1 MKKFNVIL
9 LGSDD
14 NVYGFART
22 LKDEYDIIPYALTS
36 RVLNVT
42 CNTKI
47 INFVVD
53 KNVHDENK
61 FSDILNKLIITL
73 KKDYEKIIVI
83 PCSDYYME
91 LCVKYADKLKY
102 VENKF
107 IDYKKYI
114 EFNNKEK
121 FYKLCD
127 KYGISYPKSFI
138 FYKQNYKLE
147 IDKIDIDY
155 PVILKPNN
163 SNSEEYLNAKFNNK
177 KKVYYIENKNELI
190 KAIKNIY
197 SSEYKDLLIVQQ
209 YIPGDDTNM
218 RVLNVY
224 CDKNAEVKLM
234 SLGQPILEE
243 YHPNTYGN
251 YASIISLTEHIDI
264 MDKIKKFLEDIKYYG
279 TANFDIKYNK
289 NDGKYYA
296 FEINP
301 RPGRSSF
308 FTACAGKSLAS
319 CYVEDLVYND
329 LKYHLN
335 NDKQILWLNVP
346 MILLKKY
353 VKNKEI
359 RKKIKKLKKYHT
371 LLYKKD
377 LSIKRRYVVYRNYIS
392 KIKYFPKYYIEKKDN

>member
-1 MKKFNVIL
+1 MEKFNVIL

-22 LKDEYDIIPYALTS
+22 LYEEYKIKPYALTHHI
-36 RVLNVT
+36 LNVT
-42 CNTKI
+42 QCSKI
-47 INFVVD
+47 INFVVNN
-53 KNVHDENK
+53 NVHDEKMFPN
-61 FSDILNKLIITL
+61 ILNNLVNEL
-73 KKDYEKIIVI
+73 KEKYEKIIVI

-91 LCVKYADKLKY
+91 LCVKYSKKIKNI
-102 VENKF
+102 ENKF
-107 IDYKKYI
+107 IDYKRFM

-127 KYGISYPKSFI
+127 KYGIVYPKSYI
-138 FYKQNYKLE
+138 INKKDYNKLL
-147 IDKIDIDY
+147 DNMDLSY

-163 SNSEEYLNAKFNNK
+163 SNSDEYLNAEFDDKQ
-177 KKVYYIENKNELI
+177 KVYYINSLDELTKN
-190 KAIKNIY
+190 IKNIY
-197 SSEYKDLLIVQQ
+197 SSSYSDNLIIQQ

-224 CDKNAEVKLM
+224 CDSNAKVKLM

-251 YASIISLTEHIDI
+251 YASIISLTDHIDI
-264 MDKIKKFLEDIKYYG
+264 MDKIKLFLEDVKYYG
-279 TANFDIKYNK
+279 TANFDIKYNMLD
-289 NDGKYYA
+289 NKYYI

-319 CYVEDLVYND
+319 CYVEDLIFNN
-329 LKYHLN
+329 LEEHMN
-335 NDKQILWLNVP
+335 NDREILWLNVP

-353 VKNKEI
+353 LNNDEI
-359 RKKIKKLKKYHT
+359 RRKIKKLDRYHT
-371 LLYKKD
+371 LIYKKD
-377 LSIKRRYVVYRNYIS
+377 NSIKRKYIVYMNYIR
-392 KIKYFPKYYIEKKDN
+392 KIKYFPKYYIKK